1 MFEQIA
7 AIEDRA
13 LDEDGQ
19 RFLKAVLKFRKMHI
33 PPTPMRI
40 TRKERMSD
48 RRVQEVARM
57 LENAGFVMLTMK
69 GTAEVKDIQLTSK
82 GIAKLIELG
91 ADVPMVMT

>member
-19 RFLKAVLKFRKMHI
+19 RFLKAVLQFRKMHI

-48 RRVQEVARM
+48 RRIQEVARA
-57 LENAGFVMLTMK
+57 LENAGFVTLTFK
-69 GTAEVKDIQLTSK
+69 GINEVKDINLTSK
-82 GIAKLIELG
+82 GVAKLIELG
-91 ADVPMVMT
+91 DDVPMVMT

>member
-1 MFEQIA
+1 MFDKVP

-19 RFLKAVLKFRKMHI
+19 RFLKAVLQFRKMHI

-40 TRKERMSD
+40 MRKERMSD
-48 RRVQEVARM
+48 KRVQDVARA
-57 LENAGFVMLTMK
+57 LENAGFVALTFR
-69 GTAEVKDIQLTSK
+69 GLNEVRDINLTSK
-82 GIAKLIELG
+82 GVAKLIELG